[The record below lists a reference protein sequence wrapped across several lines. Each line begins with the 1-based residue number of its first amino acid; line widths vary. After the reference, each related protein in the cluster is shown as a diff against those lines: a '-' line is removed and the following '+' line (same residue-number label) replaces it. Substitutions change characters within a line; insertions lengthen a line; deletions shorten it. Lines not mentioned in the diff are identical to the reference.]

1 MRRARPVAYCLH
13 VLPRNGSYAQSG
25 RAVTV
30 TSASYNGTVPAGG
43 TVMVGFTST
52 FAGDD
57 TSPAGVW
64 CG

>member
-52 FAGDD
+52 L
-57 TSPAGVW
+57 
-64 CG
+64 CR